1 MSKEIKKCFYDEYID
16 DFDEYIEIQKIK
28 ELKNNTKYIEL
39 HNRIVSIKQ
48 NNAKIRDFIENS
60 KVDTISAD
68 EMAKLLDLIRAN
80 GDINM
85 LCERII
91 FKLGFKE
98 ACAIII

>member
-60 KVDTISAD
+60 KEILYQL
-68 EMAKLLDLIRAN
+68 MKWLN
-80 GDINM
+80 
-85 LCERII
+85 C
-91 FKLGFKE
+91 
-98 ACAIII
+98 